1 VRRRDG
7 YAGVYDG
14 PADEGEAVVQ
24 PLRELG
30 TAVLDFSGKMPY
42 CAIQSLYDGLFPKGR
57 DRSYFKSL
65 YLSSL
70 GDAVIADITG
80 QWASRPSSM
89 SLTSV
94 WRFGGAVQCVAP
106 DATAFGDRNM
116 PYMLSIDSI
125 WSNPEDDQANIAW
138 SRDFWSAMQRHSTGR
153 LYPNFAGLGEDEDL
167 VRQAHGAEVYARL
180 SAIKRTHDPDS
191 FFRMNQNIGSA

>member
-1 VRRRDG
+1 VLAV
-7 YAGVYDG
+7 AGVYDG
-14 PADEGEAVVQ
+14 PADEGEAVVR

-30 TAVLDFSGKMPY
+30 RRVLDFSGKMPY

-65 YLSSL
+65 YLSNL

-89 SLTSV
+89 SLASV
-94 WRFGGAVQCVAP
+94 WHFGGEVQRVSA
-106 DATAFGDRNM
+106 DATAFGDRSM

-125 WSNPEDDQANIAW
+125 WSNHEDDGANIAW

-153 LYPNFAGLGEDEDL
+153 LYLNFAGHGEDPDL

-180 SAIKRTHDPDS
+180 SAIKRTYDPAN
-191 FFRMNQNIGSA
+191 FFRLNQNIGIV